1 MKNDKV
7 KFFESKMNSSL
18 ESNMNYLNEKLAVN
32 ENFDLVYRV
41 IEVGGKKA
49 CMYFVDGFCNQ
60 DIDMDMDKDTDT
72 DIFIHNKKEN
82 ATAGRAQ
89 SASPRREP
97 TREESIEVC
106 KRLRDSFLEMT
117 GRDEGGEQKPNS

>member
-60 DIDMDMDKDTDT
+60 DIDIYST
-72 DIFIHNKKEN
+72 DIHN
-82 ATAGRAQ
+82 
-89 SASPRREP
+89 
-97 TREESIEVC
+97 I
-106 KRLRDSFLEMT
+106 
-117 GRDEGGEQKPNS
+117 